1 MIVLDTNVT
10 SELMKP
16 APSAQV
22 IEWVRGHRSA
32 ELYTT
37 AITVAEIGYGI
48 ERLPNGRR
56 KDALRRAADDIFST
70 FADQIL
76 AFDAA
81 AARHYG
87 RIVSRRDTTGT
98 PIDGFDAQ
106 IASICRAHDAI
117 LATRNIKDFTD
128 SDISVVDPWSEHP

>member
-22 IEWVRGHRSA
+22 VVWVRDHQSA

-48 ERLPNGRR
+48 ERLPDGRR
-56 KDALRRAADDIFST
+56 KETLRRAADGIFSA
-70 FADQIL
+70 FADQVL
-76 AFDAA
+76 AFDFAA
-81 AARHYG
+81 AQYYG
-87 RIVSRRDTTGT
+87 QIVRGRDATGS

-106 IASICRAHDAI
+106 IASICRVHDAV
-117 LATRNIKDFTD
+117 LATRNVKDFHG
-128 SDISVVDPWSEHP
+128 IEIAVVDPWNQHA

>member
-22 IEWVRGHRSA
+22 VVWVRDHQSA

-48 ERLPNGRR
+48 ERLPDGKRR
-56 KDALRRAADDIFST
+56 YDAQRMASSRRSPIRYSRLILRRRST
-70 FADQIL
+70 TAGSFVA
-76 AFDAA
+76 
-81 AARHYG
+81 
-87 RIVSRRDTTGT
+87 
-98 PIDGFDAQ
+98 
-106 IASICRAHDAI
+106 
-117 LATRNIKDFTD
+117 ATRQGHRSTV
-128 SDISVVDPWSEHP
+128 STRR